1 MQIAVDCRCA
11 ETGREEVWVV
21 EPVKAGQEI
30 TISYIRERQ
39 TDGREGEGKGEPRRI
54 YCNPSAAAGENPVL
68 HVLEI
73 ACHFGSRRIPCLE
86 KDICFI

>member
-39 TDGREGEGKGEPRRI
+39 TDREGEGEPGKGEGKNSEKRRETERERG
-54 YCNPSAAAGENPVL
+54 GES
-68 HVLEI
+68 E
-73 ACHFGSRRIPCLE
+73 SQRR
-86 KDICFI
+86 KG